1 MFWDN
6 FNALCKSVSK
16 SPNKIAQELSIASG
30 SITEW
35 KKGRIPSQRTL
46 KKLADYFGVTI
57 EYFFVAHNENEE
69 IPGTE
74 SVEVVYFPIIGSVK
88 AGYGCEAIE
97 EDTGDIYPIPLY
109 LLKGRTRNDFFVL
122 KVNGDSMFPKLLD
135 GDKVLVLRTPEVD
148 SGHIAVVLY
157 NGDEAT
163 IKKISY
169 EPGCNYLD
177 LIPLNPKYEPMRIK
191 DEELNDCRILGQVIS
206 LFRDMGF

>member
-1 MFWDN
+1 MFWTN
-6 FNALCKSVSK
+6 FFNLCEIKNTNPTNVVK
-16 SPNKIAQELSIASG
+16 ELSIALG
-30 SITEW
+30 SITKW
-35 KKGRIPSQRTL
+35 KNGAIPNKSTL

-57 EYFFVAHNENEE
+57 EYFFVAHNESEE

-135 GDKVLVLRTPEVD
+135 GDKVLVLRTPDVE

-169 EPGCNYLD
+169 EPGCDYLD